1 MIHQA
6 GDLGVELDT
15 GLNQP
20 GAVLQRLTDGE
31 WQDYRPDGEAIT
43 SESLDIKNLPPGK
56 HRIHCN

>member
-31 WQDYRPDGEAIT
+31 RQDYPPDKPLVWP
-43 SESLDIKNLPPGK
+43 LDYTTLPPGQYRLREK
-56 HRIHCN
+56 